1 MAEIKGEENMIRS
14 IREKYLRISSTFNEL
29 SRRLWAGNE
38 SISIGYGGI
47 AVVSKATGISK
58 KTIKK
63 AMREIQSISYPT
75 DRIRRDG
82 GGRKDITVNK
92 PGVKEKL
99 MELVEP
105 SIQGDPQSPMLWI
118 SRSLRN
124 LSEAME
130 KNGSRIGYVT
140 VGNLLHDMKYNLKG
154 NRKTREGKSNP
165 DRNEQFQ
172 HINDTAIRFMEN
184 NNPVISV
191 DTKKKEIIGNFK
203 NNGKEWKPPGEV
215 DEVNV
220 YDFLT
225 DAEGKAIP
233 YGIYDIKANEGWVN
247 IGIDHDTSEFAVES
261 IRRWWNLMGKKRYP
275 DAKNLMIAADGGGS
289 NGSRVRLWK
298 IELQKFADESKLD
311 ITVCH
316 FPPGM
321 SKWNKIEHRMFSYIT
336 INWRGKPLRSY
347 ETIIELIG
355 NTRTKNGLK
364 ISSDIDTGIYEKG
377 RVVTDEQLKEV
388 NLIRDEFHGDWNYMI
403 GSRNRT
409 NRDVIN

>member
-233 YGIYDIKANEGWVN
+233 YGIYDIKANEGWRE
-247 IGIDHDTSEFAVES
+247 I
-261 IRRWWNLMGKKRYP
+261 
-275 DAKNLMIAADGGGS
+275 
-289 NGSRVRLWK
+289 
-298 IELQKFADESKLD
+298 
-311 ITVCH
+311 
-316 FPPGM
+316 
-321 SKWNKIEHRMFSYIT
+321 
-336 INWRGKPLRSY
+336 
-347 ETIIELIG
+347 
-355 NTRTKNGLK
+355 
-364 ISSDIDTGIYEKG
+364 
-377 RVVTDEQLKEV
+377 
-388 NLIRDEFHGDWNYMI
+388 
-403 GSRNRT
+403 
-409 NRDVIN
+409 